1 MGNILDY
8 LAWRGDV
15 PFSVSPWN
23 AVDGLLLAVLSY
35 LNFHGVGDPR
45 GWTLRE
51 AARIDLLMEGEGATF
66 EGRKKVFEAM
76 AASERFGESRM
87 HHFIALTDEDIS
99 MQFSAMCIDLPDGTM
114 AIAFRGTD
122 NTLIGWREDF
132 NMSFQTRVPGQ
143 QAAAYYLGKA
153 AGLGGGPIRLTGHS
167 KGGNLA
173 VYAAAHAG
181 KAAERIESIW
191 SYDGPG
197 MNMELSRGEGYGR
210 IREKIHSYIPQT
222 SIIGLLMEYY
232 RPYTVVRSVGKG
244 LEQHEPM
251 TWQVFGT
258 RFEEMEEIDRTAKVT
273 CDTLHEMLANSTPE
287 QRSTFVDTLFRLADN
302 TNATRMSD
310 ILNEKFRSLWK
321 MAGGR
326 KEVDPEARRIFNR
339 LTAQAVTLGFGN
351 AVERAR
357 KKNEAEAPGGGEEWT
372 TIETAPETAPS
383 DKQEKQEKASAP
395 ETAAEKPKR
404 TRIRKARA
412 GREDAE
418 ERARKKN
425 EAEAP
430 GGGEEWTTTET
441 APKEKSETALDK
453 QGGPVVK
460 KGPAPD
466 L

>member
-1 MGNILDY
+1 MGNIIDY
-8 LAWRGDV
+8 LSWRGDV

-23 AVDGLLLAVLSY
+23 AVDGLLLSVLSY
-35 LNFHGVGDPR
+35 LDFHGVADRR
-45 GWTLRE
+45 GWTIRE
-51 AARIDLLMEGEGATF
+51 AKRIDLLMEGSGNTF
-66 EGRKKVFEAM
+66 EMRKKMFEAM
-76 AASERFGESRM
+76 AESERFGDLRM
-87 HHFIALTDEDIS
+87 HHFIALTNEDIS

-143 QAAAYYLGKA
+143 QAAAYYLAKA
-153 AGLGGGPIRLTGHS
+153 AGLSDAPIRLMGHS

-181 KAAERIESIW
+181 EKVAERIESIW

-197 MNMELSRGEGYGR
+197 MNLELSRGEGYGR
-210 IREKIHSYIPQT
+210 IRKKIHSYIPQT

-232 RPYTVVRSVGKG
+232 RPYTVIRSVAKG
-244 LEQHEPM
+244 LEQHDPM
-251 TWQVFGT
+251 TWQVFGR
-258 RFEEMEEIDRTAKVT
+258 RFEEMDSIDKTAQVT

-287 QRSTFVDTLFRLADN
+287 QRSIFVDTLFKLADN

-326 KEVDPEARRIFNR
+326 KEVDPEARRVFNR

-351 AVERAR
+351 AVERVR
-357 KKNEAEAPGGGEEWT
+357 KKNEAEE
-372 TIETAPETAPS
+372 PEAEAAT
-383 DKQEKQEKASAP
+383 EK
-395 ETAAEKPKR
+395 TKR
-404 TRIRKARA
+404 TRKKKAKA
-412 GREDAE
+412 AQE
-418 ERARKKN
+418 EA
-425 EAEAP
+425 
-430 GGGEEWTTTET
+430 
-441 APKEKSETALDK
+441 KEKSETALDK
-453 QGGPVVK
+453 K
-460 KGPAPD
+460 AD